1 MIGQWFENHVWL
13 CSYVLMGLAAL
24 TFLLNF
30 VLKKSRSQRDQTIK
44 NVKNSTINQAGGDI
58 EIDSDNER

>member
-1 MIGQWFENHVWL
+1 MIGQWFESHVWL

-30 VLKKSRSQRDQTIK
+30 VLKKSKSQRDQTIK

-58 EIDSDNER
+58 KIDSDNER